1 MCHIKKAIQPQIG
14 QCPQYTLGCVFL
26 KLKFLDPE
34 HFVKGS
40 YNIAFFFR
48 SRSRRVTLLL
58 PMLLVV
64 YTWYIYIDIP
74 HIRYWEPTE
83 GASSPLRRQW
93 RPLAAIW
100 KNSLLKAYIHRY
112 TPYEVLGAH
121 RRRLEPPIRRQ
132 WRPLA
137 AIWKNSLLIA
147 YIHRYTPYEV
157 LSSASPTNFS
167 RGI

>member
-1 MCHIKKAIQPQIG
+1 MLFFRVPCHIFTPDAFSSIYIVYIHR
-14 QCPQYTLGCVFL
+14 YTLYKVLG
-26 KLKFLDPE
+26 
-34 HFVKGS
+34 
-40 YNIAFFFR
+40 A
-48 SRSRRVTLLL
+48 
-58 PMLLVV
+58 
-64 YTWYIYIDIP
+64 
-74 HIRYWEPTE
+74 HIRRLEP
-83 GASSPLRRQW
+83 PIRRQW

-147 YIHRYTPYEV
+147 YIHRYTPYKV